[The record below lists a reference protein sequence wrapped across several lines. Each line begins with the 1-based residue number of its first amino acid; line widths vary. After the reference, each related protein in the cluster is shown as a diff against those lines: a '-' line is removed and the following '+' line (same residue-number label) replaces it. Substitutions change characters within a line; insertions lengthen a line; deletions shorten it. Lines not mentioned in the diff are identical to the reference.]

1 MGDVMQSDKK
11 VSIVN
16 FDGRILVVD
25 CEKLIELLNAKG
37 DEERLTAAVIRDLM
51 NEINRLRRF
60 VDELTPS
67 DI

>member
-1 MGDVMQSDKK
+1 MNDKK

-37 DEERLTAAVIRDLM
+37 DEERLTAVVIRDLM

-67 DI
+67 DV